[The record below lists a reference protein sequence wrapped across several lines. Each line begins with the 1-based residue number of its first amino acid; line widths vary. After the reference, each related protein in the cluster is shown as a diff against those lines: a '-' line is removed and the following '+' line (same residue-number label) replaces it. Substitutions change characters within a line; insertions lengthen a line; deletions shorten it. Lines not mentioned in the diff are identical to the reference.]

1 MSKLKERLAAKRK
14 ELMMDLAMGAAVA
27 GGVSA
32 PADAQAATHAALAE
46 QAATHTEM
54 VNQAPERTDPPSSGF
69 RLEPVRAQQ
78 GTMQSGEMNEQQIYA
93 SLPEH
98 AKVYLR
104 NTGKVIDVR
113 LSNALNTVGGT
124 SQNKSGYCMVCYQ
137 PSNPNMVTF
146 YPNLPGRGNV
156 QSKVVT
162 VVRSKKSIRKING
175 MTVEVEANNS
185 AEGMLQNQ
193 TGPFAPPTINVR
205 RVREPVHTQTTRL
218 PGYDNRR
225 RTTASGEVVSEDT
238 KIAGGVYR
246 SGKRAN
252 GDTYEEVNVR
262 KGARKTGDLIKQV
275 DKSKKTRKK
284 VNDVQRIINIISR

>member
-46 QAATHTEM
+46 QAAAHTEM
-54 VNQAPERTDPPSSGF
+54 VNQAPERTDPPTSGF
-69 RLEPVRAQQ
+69 RLEPVSAQQ

-113 LSNALNTVGGT
+113 LSNALNTVGGN

-146 YPNLPGRGNV
+146 YPNLPGSGNV

-175 MTVEVEANNS
+175 ATVEVEASNS

-193 TGPFAPPTINVR
+193 TGPFAPPTVNVR

-246 SGKRAN
+246 SGKRSN
-252 GDTYEEVNVR
+252 GDTYEEINVR